1 MTEYHRYLATFP
13 PTLRGLGE
21 STSPLSQADPAA
33 RNFLFSNGTLE
44 TTVLHSFLTLH
55 QAKAS
60 REALLGLPSQSPRG
74 EELPQPQTPV
84 QMSHTPLFPSEL

>member
-1 MTEYHRYLATFP
+1 MGYHRYLATFP

-21 STSPLSQADPAA
+21 STSPLSQANPAA

-44 TTVLHSFLTLH
+44 TATLHSFPTLY

-60 REALLGLPSQSPRG
+60 REALLDLPSQSPRG
-74 EELPQPQTPV
+74 EELPQHPN
-84 QMSHTPLFPSEL
+84 PSSDEPHSTLPK